1 MAGITAVH
9 GGGNAPNQ
17 TQKLRF
23 NQPLDS
29 VTTESSLGSKAMLS
43 FGAVGG
49 VKRSGNLVF
58 SSFNQ
63 EEFGDEFLDEY
74 FNQQEKKRRL
84 TVDQIQ
90 FLERSFEADNK
101 LEPERKI
108 QLANELG
115 LQPRQIAVW
124 FQNRRA
130 RWKTKHLET
139 DYETLRARYETLET
153 DYDNLLKEN
162 DKLKAEV
169 LRLKQNSLGGD
180 TMKANSQLHEPTGLL
195 REANARVVSED
206 EESEVSALA
215 FKNEEQSSS
224 KSEVTN
230 ADSPR
235 VTDGIHS
242 PLLESGVTCHVFDP
256 EYSDSS
262 QNGGGNLREELV
274 QPGYV
279 FPKIDDA
286 HRHPPLSSF
295 YYGFPVEDHAFNFW
309 SY

>member
-1 MAGITAVH
+1 
-9 GGGNAPNQ
+9 
-17 TQKLRF
+17 
-23 NQPLDS
+23 
-29 VTTESSLGSKAMLS
+29 MLS

-49 VKRSGNLVF
+49 VKRSGNFVF

-169 LRLKQNSLGGD
+169 
-180 TMKANSQLHEPTGLL
+180 MPIAKAIL
-195 REANARVVSED
+195 
-206 EESEVSALA
+206 
-215 FKNEEQSSS
+215 
-224 KSEVTN
+224 
-230 ADSPR
+230 
-235 VTDGIHS
+235 
-242 PLLESGVTCHVFDP
+242 
-256 EYSDSS
+256 
-262 QNGGGNLREELV
+262 NLILD
-274 QPGYV
+274 
-279 FPKIDDA
+279 F
-286 HRHPPLSSF
+286 
-295 YYGFPVEDHAFNFW
+295 
-309 SY
+309 